1 VGRGGARRKK
11 CKEGQIKKKYFK
23 KIKILIFYKERE
35 LGKIFLPSPAS
46 ATRCGFDFFFFLRAF
61 GLWMSFIFL
70 ILVNFFF
77 KEKVEYFRLQI

>member
-46 ATRCGFDFFFFLRAF
+46 ATRCGFDFFFFFACVWIMDVFYFF
-61 GLWMSFIFL
+61 GFSEFL
-70 ILVNFFF
+70 F
-77 KEKVEYFRLQI
+77 